1 VRLFMKQSLAVSCEI
16 KSLETSFRRSP
27 DEAPM
32 MREIS
37 LVVSVAGNLIL
48 VGVPFSLLS
57 GTSKADWGHLFH
69 SWRTWL
75 VIGVLLISLGI
86 SLSVLD

>member
-1 VRLFMKQSLAVSCEI
+1 
-16 KSLETSFRRSP
+16 
-27 DEAPM
+27 M

-37 LVVSVAGNLIL
+37 LLTSVAGTLIL
-48 VGVPFSLLS
+48 VGVPIKRLL
-57 GTSKADWGHLFH
+57 TDATKADWNHLFP

>member
-1 VRLFMKQSLAVSCEI
+1 MKQSLAVSCEI

-27 DEAPM
+27 DEAPIL
-32 MREIS
+32 REIS
-37 LVVSVAGNLIL
+37 LVVSVAGTLIL
-48 VGVPFSLLS
+48 VGVPLRLSLP
-57 GTSKADWGHLFH
+57 GTSKADWDHLFP